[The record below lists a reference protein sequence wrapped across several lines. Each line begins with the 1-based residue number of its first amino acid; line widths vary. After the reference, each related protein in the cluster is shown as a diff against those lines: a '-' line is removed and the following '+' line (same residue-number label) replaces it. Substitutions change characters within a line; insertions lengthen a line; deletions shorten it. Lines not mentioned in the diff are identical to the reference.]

1 MLTQYSYEVEMG
13 YTRKNSLEDTITA
26 CEEKNLYEKWGR
38 TGDAVSEARM
48 QEALKSGVLDNDGAM
63 EWVNCINFLD
73 EFQNLIPEI
82 ANMLRKEEEAKAV
95 AEMLCE

>member
-1 MLTQYSYEVEMG
+1 
-13 YTRKNSLEDTITA
+13 
-26 CEEKNLYEKWGR
+26 
-38 TGDAVSEARM
+38 M
-48 QEALKSGVLDNDGAM
+48 QEAVKSGVLDNDGAM